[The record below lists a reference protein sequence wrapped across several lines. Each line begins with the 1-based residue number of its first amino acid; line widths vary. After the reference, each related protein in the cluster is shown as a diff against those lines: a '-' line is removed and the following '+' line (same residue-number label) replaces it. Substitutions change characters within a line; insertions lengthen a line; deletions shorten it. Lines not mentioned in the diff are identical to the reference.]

1 MVGCSIHSDRW
12 WICGGVCRSTCRSTG
27 SIRLW
32 VIWDRQPA
40 VPRCWLTAERH
51 CRPPTVWQQW
61 AAVSATAVS
70 TWRHSATPAG
80 WSSALPNT
88 SSTVI
93 RTVITRVYLA
103 LALAL
108 ALSISIAQTPTVRP
122 RAHYIVII
130 SCVIRSSMHGWK
142 ETFSVV
148 SERQL
153 SIVFFSVLL
162 REETVWHWHH
172 TGGVVNM
179 TNDHC
184 YQQVSTV
191 ALCYQQ
197 LTTPVMW
204 WRSRSLDSSC
214 GVMPSR
220 TAGHIHIWT
229 YFVIETRLFPPYSW
243 RGSIWM
249 WQQKQW
255 CLLPNSVP

>member
-1 MVGCSIHSDRW
+1 VVGCSIHSDRW

-108 ALSISIAQTPTVRP
+108 SISIAQTPTVRP

-130 SCVIRSSMHGWK
+130 SCYSEQYARLKRNV
-142 ETFSVV
+142 FSRQRKAAVDCVLFSFTARRNCLTLASYRRCCQHDQRPLLSTGFDGRTLLSTVDNTCDVMTVEV
-148 SERQL
+148 SWQQL
-153 SIVFFSVLL
+153 WCDAKSNSRPYSHLNVFCHWNQTISPLFMAGKHLNVAT
-162 REETVWHWHH
+162 ETV
-172 TGGVVNM
+172 
-179 TNDHC
+179 
-184 YQQVSTV
+184 
-191 ALCYQQ
+191 
-197 LTTPVMW
+197 
-204 WRSRSLDSSC
+204 
-214 GVMPSR
+214 MPTS
-220 TAGHIHIWT
+220 
-229 YFVIETRLFPPYSW
+229 
-243 RGSIWM
+243 
-249 WQQKQW
+249 
-255 CLLPNSVP
+255 